1 MMDSTSLTMPLA
13 IHDRRDV
20 VGTLRLADARSGQ
33 AEPVVTLPRDL
44 AERALAAL
52 RSTLTPRGH
61 LALKVL
67 QEGKGGCGWRSE
79 APSCVERRALIE
91 EVAAVV
97 EGT

>member
-1 MMDSTSLTMPLA
+1 MQPEA
-13 IHDRRDV
+13 IYDRRDSL
-20 VGTLRLADARSGQ
+20 GTLRPADARSGQ
-33 AEPVVTLPRDL
+33 AEPMVTLPRDL

-79 APSCVERRALIE
+79 APSCTERRALIGE
-91 EVAAVV
+91 LSAVV
-97 EGT
+97 EAP